1 MDTSTDAIPAAPQ
14 AAALA
19 PVVRKPRLTDQ
30 LLADLP
36 EAATTLQNEI
46 DYLRDAVRDTAGHA
60 TLHARLK
67 QRLNAIERSHDWL
80 KRHVEAVT
88 SQRASGVPEA
98 DE

>member
-1 MDTSTDAIPAAPQ
+1 MDAITDVLPAAPQ
-14 AAALA
+14 AVALA

-36 EAATTLQNEI
+36 EAVTTLQNEI
-46 DYLRDAVRDTAGHA
+46 DYLRDAVRDTAAHA

-80 KRHVEAVT
+80 RRHVEAVT
-88 SQRASGVPEA
+88 SQRAAGVPEG
-98 DE
+98 EE